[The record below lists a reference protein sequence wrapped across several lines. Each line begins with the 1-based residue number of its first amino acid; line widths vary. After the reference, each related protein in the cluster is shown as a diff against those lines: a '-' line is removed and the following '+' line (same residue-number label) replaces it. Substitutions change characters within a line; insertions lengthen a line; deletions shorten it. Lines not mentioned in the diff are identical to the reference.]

1 MSLLH
6 TLQLLNSLHRL
17 PIQPAQRLPSE
28 DEIGS
33 VLQQKE
39 LIFRGMGYHSYL
51 SYTSIQRSKFYT
63 YCELKQNYPYSIWH
77 PVSFFKTL
85 PIINC

>member
-1 MSLLH
+1 MSFLH

-33 VLQQKE
+33 VLQQKGIDFSRNGIS
-39 LIFRGMGYHSYL
+39 LVFVLYFDS
-51 SYTSIQRSKFYT
+51 T
-63 YCELKQNYPYSIWH
+63 
-77 PVSFFKTL
+77 
-85 PIINC
+85 

>member
-1 MSLLH
+1 MSFLH

-33 VLQQKE
+33 VLQQKG
-39 LIFRGMGYHSYL
+39 IS
-51 SYTSIQRSKFYT
+51 
-63 YCELKQNYPYSIWH
+63 WH
-77 PVSFFKTL
+77 GISLVFVLYFDST
-85 PIINC
+85 